1 MENLPII
8 EEMWNIGRKKAM
20 ENLPIIEEMW
30 NIGR

>member
-8 EEMWNIGRKKAM
+8 EEMWNIGRKIAK
-20 ENLPIIEEMW
+20 ENLPIIEELR